1 NDKKVYLSRSGITL
15 EFDDKKKAVKLATP
29 GGQSLVLDD
38 NAGSVVLKDKN
49 GNTITMDND
58 GIALASSKKAVK
70 VEAKTDLKAKGMNV
84 EFDAQTG
91 FKAKSQAQAE
101 VSTGGKLT
109 LKGSIVMIN

>member
-1 NDKKVYLSRSGITL
+1 VT
-15 EFDDKKKAVKLATP
+15 LATP

-38 NAGSVVLKDKN
+38 DAGSVVLKDKN
-49 GNTITMDND
+49 GNTFTMDKD
-58 GIALASSKKAVK
+58 GISLASSKKAVK
-70 VEAKTDLKAKGMNV
+70 VEAKTDFKAKGMNV

-101 VSTGGKLT
+101 VSTSGKLT